1 MLLHIRVFALY
12 NYQKGLQIKELIDM
26 DQLTEGTESLMKG
39 YVFDRKKMKW
49 VKEGVRPKA
58 SNREGSFLEL
68 KNGKIRYRKVVN
80 GITYEVVA
88 KDKPSCREKMLKKEM
103 QKFTTD
109 WKKDN
114 PTLEGWVTE
123 WHDKYIKGK
132 EDIAEATKAE
142 YWKHL
147 KNHAI
152 PDLGKK
158 FLKDLREIDLQEYLL
173 KKQKKTPSVARNLKI
188 ILNMALDAAKRNK
201 LIEYNPV
208 KGIELKAKRATAPPQ
223 ATGEVLIFL
232 QKILQKTKDTE
243 WELFFL
249 LAMLFGPR
257 KGEILGL
264 PVSDI
269 NFEEKKFHIQQQI
282 TKRNALEKI
291 KGDKRTIIKTVKAKS
306 FRTLPLPDALVPFV
320 KAQIARAAE
329 ITNHVA
335 DFAILEEDKEI
346 GFVPKTDLLFLSA
359 KTGGGWYPD
368 SLNKIFDRLQK
379 EIVAEIKAENH
390 ELADK
395 VEHLKIHN
403 LRMLVNSFLAA
414 ENTDIVKRM
423 QLLGHRDMATNVNH
437 YTADIPQEGLSD
449 LVSIMMSKI
458 GLNKGENTT
467 EIAQN

>member
-1 MLLHIRVFALY
+1 M
-12 NYQKGLQIKELIDM
+12 QM
-26 DQLTEGTESLMKG
+26 DQLTEETGNLNSGFTW
-39 YVFDRKKMKW
+39 DKKKNKW

-58 SNREGSFLEL
+58 ANKEGSFREL
-68 KNGKIRYRKVVN
+68 PNGKIRYRVMRE
-80 GITYEVVA
+80 GTTYEVVA
-88 KDKPSCREKMLKKEM
+88 ATKPECRSKMMLKMAKKSVAKWEKE
-103 QKFTTD
+103 
-109 WKKDN
+109 N

-123 WHDKYIKGK
+123 WHDKYIKNK
-132 EDIAEATKAE
+132 NDIAEATKSE

-147 KNHAI
+147 KNHVI
-152 PDLGKK
+152 PELGDK
-158 FLKDLREIDLQEYLL
+158 FIKNLREIDLQEYLL
-173 KKQKKTPSVARNLKI
+173 NKQKKTPSVARNLKI

-208 KGIELKAKRATAPPQ
+208 QGIELKAKRATAPPQ
-223 ATGEVLIFL
+223 ATEEVLLFL

-264 PVSDI
+264 PISDI
-269 NFEEKKFHIQQQI
+269 NFKEKKFHIQQQI

-291 KGDKRTIIKTVKAKS
+291 KGDRRTVIKTVKAKS

-329 ITNHVA
+329 ITNRVA
-335 DFAILEEDKEI
+335 DFAVLEEDKEI

-379 EIVAEIKAENH
+379 EIIAEIKAENPD
-390 ELADK
+390 LADK

-414 ENTDIVKRM
+414 EDTDIVKRM
-423 QLLGHRDMATNVNH
+423 QLLGHRDMSTNVNH
-437 YTADIPQEGLSD
+437 YTAEIPEEGLSD
-449 LVSIMMSKI
+449 LVTIMMTKI
-458 GLNKGENTT
+458 GLNKGENTA

>member
-1 MLLHIRVFALY
+1 
-12 NYQKGLQIKELIDM
+12 M
-26 DQLTEGTESLMKG
+26 DQLTEDTPKV
-39 YVFDRKKMKW
+39 YWDAKKKKW
-49 VKEGVRPKA
+49 IDTTAPKKRDKA
-58 SNREGSFLEL
+58 ANREGSFLTL
-68 KNGKIRYRKVVN
+68 KSGKVRYRIVQD
-80 GITYEVVA
+80 GTTYEVVA
-88 KDKPSCREKMLKKEM
+88 ANIPACRKKMMYKMSEKNVKKW
-103 QKFTTD
+103 QKET
-109 WKKDN
+109 

-152 PDLGKK
+152 PDLGNK
-158 FLKDLREIDLQEYLL
+158 FIKDLREIDLQEYLL

-208 KGIELKAKRATAPPQ
+208 QGIELKAKRTTAPPQ
-223 ATGEVLIFL
+223 ATGEVLLFL

-291 KGDKRTIIKTVKAKS
+291 KGDRRTVIKTVKAKS
-306 FRTLPLPDALVPFV
+306 FRTLPLPDALVPFIE
-320 KAQIARAAE
+320 AQIARTAK
-329 ITNHVA
+329 ITNRVA
-335 DFAILEEDKEI
+335 DFAVLEEDKEI

-379 EIVAEIKAENH
+379 EIIAEIKAENP

-414 ENTDIVKRM
+414 EDTDIVKRM
-423 QLLGHRDMATNVNH
+423 QLLGHRDMNTNITH

-458 GLNKGENTT
+458 GLNKGENTA